1 MKTTLISTLLCTV
14 ACAAFGQ
21 TSGTDSCAVPAM
33 SSINTRLYQ
42 KAGEGP
48 DTLRRFMDIRRHM
61 LQLDIMETMQWAEGV
76 DQARRSCLRRQASQG
91 ETESAPDQLTRTAS
105 R

>member
-21 TSGTDSCAVPAM
+21 ASGTDSCAVPSM
-33 SSINTRLYQ
+33 SSMNTRLYQ

-48 DTLRRFMDIRRHM
+48 DTLRRFMDIRRNI
-61 LQLDIMETMQWAEGV
+61 LQLDIMETMQWAEGL
-76 DQARRSCLRRQASQG
+76 DQARRSCLARVASQG
-91 ETESAPDQLTRTAS
+91 GAESASEPLARTAS